1 MTSQT
6 QLPIIDEE
14 AQREAAAT
22 AAVDEEEDQEEE
34 SATLAQVVR
43 RRGTSKA
50 THTRQRNAVT
60 AAIQGRVDR
69 EEIIAERRVLVR
81 DYDNVLNHHNRVVKL
96 TPTGEDEK
104 EKQWL
109 AVVTQLHRD
118 SLQEIDTY
126 VALFPPPGYSRSHPP
141 SSVHSS
147 RSTRSVA
154 FKLLDTQREVQE
166 AELRLKQ
173 AEREADIRREEEAK
187 KLEIDLAREQRRR
200 TDELLERQAAE
211 SLESVDLRQDP
222 AAEQSRPSGVDPFHQ
237 PPFHVTNQ
245 LASSLV
251 GTPVQPPASSSG
263 ARSTTSKGIF
273 SRVRGLFTPIR
284 NSQSRAVANG
294 SAVDGLGVSGARS
307 GRLGVSGARSVSLG
321 VFGAQTAS
329 TASVSGLANGLGVFG
344 ARAESQATTKS
355 NPIAQNDLGV
365 LGAQVAPPGA
375 TTAAAS
381 SHSVGQMVPLA
392 SSSQLL
398 SGLPALVG
406 VCSKVPTSVHHSR
419 QAVSIAASWASDPVS
434 SAPFVSMAP
443 LREIAGV
450 TTSISL
456 PLTSIYA
463 PAAPATSTAFIH
475 PGGPPASSSVGHRYP
490 SPSSAAYTSPV
501 LPASV
506 GYTSAPYFVP
516 PLDPTAAAFAAG
528 VCGARPEGTAVGV
541 SPSDSWPRG
550 TYGVRPPEL
559 NSPDGWIDDLDLHRR
574 SAS

>member
-1 MTSQT
+1 MTSPT

-14 AQREAAAT
+14 DQREAAAT
-22 AAVDEEEDQEEE
+22 AAVDEEEEQEEE

-60 AAIQGRVDR
+60 TAIQGGVDR

-81 DYDNVLNHHNRVVKL
+81 DYDNVLNHHNRVIKL
-96 TPTGEDEK
+96 TPTGEVEK

-118 SLQEIDTY
+118 SLQEIDAY
-126 VALFPPPGYSRSHPP
+126 IALFPPPGYSRSHPP

-154 FKLLDTQREVQE
+154 LKLLDTQREVQE

-200 TDELLERQAAE
+200 TDELEELRLRNELLERQAAE
-211 SLESVDLRQDP
+211 SLESVDFRQDP

-237 PPFHVTNQ
+237 PPFHFPYQRALNQ
-245 LASSLV
+245 QANSLV
-251 GTPVQPPASSSG
+251 GTPVQPPTSSSG
-263 ARSTTSKGIF
+263 ARSASSKGIF

-284 NSQSRAVANG
+284 NSQNRAVTDG
-294 SAVDGLGVSGARS
+294 SAVDG
-307 GRLGVSGARSVSLG
+307 LGVSGARSVSLG

-329 TASVSGLANGLGVFG
+329 TASVSGLADGLGVFG
-344 ARAESQATTKS
+344 ARAESQVTTKS
-355 NPIAQNDLGV
+355 NPAPQNDLGV
-365 LGAQVAPPGA
+365 LGAQVAPPWA

-381 SHSVGQMVPLA
+381 SHSVGQMVPLT

-398 SGLPALVG
+398 SGLPPLVG
-406 VCSKVPTSVHHSR
+406 ARNKVPTSAHHSR
-419 QAVSIAASWASDPVS
+419 SAVSITALLASGSVS
-434 SAPFVSMAP
+434 SAPFVSMAS
-443 LREIAGV
+443 LGGIAGV

-463 PAAPATSTAFIH
+463 PAAPATSTASIH
-475 PGGPPASSSVGHRYP
+475 PGGPPASSSFGHRYP

-501 LPASV
+501 FANLSSV
-506 GYTSAPYFVP
+506 H
-516 PLDPTAAAFAAG
+516 
-528 VCGARPEGTAVGV
+528 VGPV
-541 SPSDSWPRG
+541 FCFTTRSDGSGFRGWSIWRSP
-550 TYGVRPPEL
+550 
-559 NSPDGWIDDLDLHRR
+559 
-574 SAS
+574 